1 VIIDHGDGYYSL
13 SGNLGAI
20 EVAAGDE
27 LERGA
32 RIGTVG
38 EAAGGARL
46 YFEIRNGT
54 QTVDAASWLG
64 L

>member
-13 SGNLGAI
+13 SGNLGTI
-20 EVAAGDE
+20 DVAAGDD

-32 RIGTVG
+32 RLGTLG
-38 EAAGGARL
+38 TDAGASL

-54 QTVDAASWLG
+54 QTVDAAEWLG